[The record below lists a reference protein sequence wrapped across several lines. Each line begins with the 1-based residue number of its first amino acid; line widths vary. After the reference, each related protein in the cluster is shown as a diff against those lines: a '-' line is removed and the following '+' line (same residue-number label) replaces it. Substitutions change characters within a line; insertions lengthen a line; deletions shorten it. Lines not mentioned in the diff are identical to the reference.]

1 MSNSRHKTKAG
12 FSWGQALTL
21 VAALVVV
28 AVTVFIAQSARVRAD
43 RYNRAE
49 VLALRAESDARAI
62 EVEQYKG
69 MADRTLSPN
78 KLIGPGFNSYNDL
91 TTALAS
97 LRKTAGLPAAEWEPI
112 NSALNDTYLL
122 GVKVLSMYQL
132 NGVGAARSMVRKQFA
147 PAIERLT
154 TMTERIRRVEQ
165 AGATSSA
172 KRSENL
178 FILSVILGVAI
189 LLLLGLRFER
199 LRRKAVVAASV
210 RNAEQLGEERLR
222 NLVRHASDVI
232 CVVDADGRVEWIAE
246 SIDRVLGY
254 AADRV
259 IGQPFL
265 DLVEPGDRVAGRRFM
280 EAAVG
285 RDGPAGTMSLRLRMA
300 DGNSRHIDVMID
312 NRLADDSVRGLLLN
326 LRDVSE
332 QRVLQEQLRHQAL
345 HDSLTGLANRASFE
359 QRTTQALQR
368 TSGDQMVAVMLFDL
382 DDFKT
387 INDSLGHSVGEL
399 VLREVAGRIG
409 DIADEVGL
417 AARLGGDE
425 FAVLLTG
432 VERATDAVDV
442 AGRMRAALREA
453 ITVGN
458 RELRVTASVGVAFS
472 DEAATVDELL
482 RNADVAMYVG
492 KGDGGD
498 TVTMFASTMHTSA
511 IDRLELGHQLERA
524 IASDELELDFQPVV
538 HLEDGAIVGAEALVR
553 WAHPTRGRLGPGA
566 FIGLAETSGLIVPLG
581 AWVLRNAC
589 KQLGEWHRSGHQGLR
604 LSVNVSIR
612 QLADPELP
620 QVVASA
626 LRDAGLPAGA
636 LTLELTES
644 LLADDNDNV
653 RTRLLALRRLGVGLA
668 VDDFGTGYSALSYL
682 RTFPIDVL
690 KVDRSF
696 VDGLDLDSAKA
707 RLVRGIVDLAESLD
721 LEVIAEG
728 IEREGEVAELRAMGA
743 TFGQGF
749 LFSTP
754 VDAAGFTRLLD
765 GDGDSLAH
773 IAIAA

>member
-1 MSNSRHKTKAG
+1 LNTRHKTKAG

-28 AVTVFIAQSARVRAD
+28 AATVYIAQSARVRAD
-43 RYNRAE
+43 RYNHAE
-49 VLALRAESDARAI
+49 VLALRAESDARSI

-69 MADRTLSPN
+69 MADRSFAPN
-78 KLIGPGFNSYNDL
+78 QAIGPGFNAYNDL
-91 TTALAS
+91 TGALTS
-97 LRKTAGLPAAEWEPI
+97 LRKTAGLPIGEWAPI
-112 NSALNDTYLL
+112 NAALNRAYVL
-122 GVKVLSMYQL
+122 GVKTLSTYQL
-132 NGVGAARSMVRKQFA
+132 NGIDAARSMVRKQFA
-147 PAIERLT
+147 PAIENLT
-154 TMTERIRRVEQ
+154 AMTERIRRLEQ
-165 AGATSSA
+165 NGATSSA

-178 FILSVILGVAI
+178 FILSVILGVAV

-199 LRRKAVVAASV
+199 LRRKAVIAASV
-210 RNAEQLGEERLR
+210 LDVERLGEERLR
-222 NLVRHASDVI
+222 SLVRHASDVI
-232 CVVDADGRVEWIAE
+232 CVVDADGKVEWIAE
-246 SIDRVLGY
+246 SIERVLGY
-254 AADRV
+254 APDRV
-259 IGQPFL
+259 IGEPFL
-265 DLVEPGDRVAGRRFM
+265 DLVEPGDRVAGRRFI
-280 EAAVG
+280 EAAIG

-300 DGNSRHIDVMID
+300 DGSSRHIDVMID
-312 NRLADDSVRGLLLN
+312 NRLADDSVGGLLLN

-345 HDSLTGLANRASFE
+345 HDSLTGLANRAALE

-368 TSGDQMVAVMLFDL
+368 TSGDEMVAVMLCDL

-425 FAVLLTG
+425 FALLLTG
-432 VERATDAVDV
+432 VERPTDAIEV
-442 AGRMRAALREA
+442 AGRIRTALHEG
-453 ITVGN
+453 IVVGN
-458 RELRVTASVGVAFS
+458 RQLRVTASVGVAFS

-492 KGDGGD
+492 KGEGGD

-524 IASDELELDFQPVV
+524 IATDELELDFQPVV
-538 HLEDGAIVGAEALVR
+538 RLEDGSIIGAEALVR

-566 FIGLAETSGLIVPLG
+566 FIGLAETSGLIVGLG
-581 AWVLRNAC
+581 AWVLRTAC
-589 KQLGEWHRSGHQGLR
+589 KQLGEWHRNGHQGLR

-612 QLADPELP
+612 QLADPDLP
-620 QVVASA
+620 QVVATA
-626 LRDAGLPAGA
+626 LREAALPAGA

-644 LLADDNDNV
+644 LLADDNDHV
-653 RTRLLALRRLGVGLA
+653 RAQLLALRRLGVGLA

-696 VDGLDLDSAKA
+696 VDGIDLDSAKA
-707 RLVRGIVDLAESLD
+707 RLVRGIIDLAESLD

-728 IEREGEVAELRAMGA
+728 IEREGEIAELRAMGA
-743 TFGQGF
+743 TLGQGF
-749 LFSTP
+749 LFSMP
-754 VDAAGFTRLLD
+754 VGAPEFTRLLD
-765 GDGDSLAH
+765 GGGDKIATV
-773 IAIAA
+773 AIAA